1 MAVVIN
7 EMEVAPGPG
16 AAPSGQQAAPG
27 GDHAKPEP
35 VEKIERDLRVA
46 HERKRRLAAY

>member
-7 EMEVAPGPG
+7 EMEVAPG
-16 AAPSGQQAAPG
+16 AAPSGAQAAPG
-27 GDHAKPEP
+27 GDHAQAEP
-35 VEKIERDLRVA
+35 VEKIERALRVE